1 MWNNALRQPLLG
13 QFLFYDTVLTRAV
26 KLAVKGQPA
35 DLVRLVEMDQ
45 PADFS
50 SRLSGLK
57 VVIKLNNNII
67 SSFLIKPV

>member
-1 MWNNALRQPLLG
+1 MVQP
-13 QFLFYDTVLTRAV
+13 AEM
-26 KLAVKGQPA
+26 AQPA
-35 DLVRLVEMDQ
+35 DLVKPAEMDQ

-67 SSFLIKPV
+67 SSFLIIVIGQKT

>member
-1 MWNNALRQPLLG
+1 MVQP
-13 QFLFYDTVLTRAV
+13 AEM
-26 KLAVKGQPA
+26 AQPA
-35 DLVRLVEMDQ
+35 DLVKPAEITQ

-67 SSFLIKPV
+67 SLFVIIVIKSNRSENMS

>member
-1 MWNNALRQPLLG
+1 MACI
-13 QFLFYDTVLTRAV
+13 LFGTRAV

-35 DLVRLVEMDQ
+35 KTVQ

-50 SRLSGLK
+50 SRLSGPK

-67 SSFLIKPV
+67 SSFLIIAIMSNRSENII